1 MTLRTYFQFISGIAR
16 RIQKHLHTEI
26 SSLNKRN
33 AANHLQV
40 HMKKSVKPP
49 AVAEPDWAAIRKR
62 YECLSVPITE
72 VAEGTGMTWQRIA
85 MHAKRNGWEMRKPRN
100 AKEKEAAVESANIAP
115 MRLSTRLKRLIA
127 REIEAIESEDTA
139 ERPAADRERDARRL
153 ASLVRSLDKL
163 NDLKAN
169 KAKRD
174 EKADGEEGSDSGTD
188 HRAELERRF
197 ARLVAAGATEQL
209 PREPEPGGDGLA
221 D

>member
-1 MTLRTYFQFISGIAR
+1 
-16 RIQKHLHTEI
+16 
-26 SSLNKRN
+26 
-33 AANHLQV
+33 
-40 HMKKSVKPP
+40 MKKSVKPP
-49 AVAEPDWAAIRKR
+49 AADAEPDWAAIRKR
-62 YECLSVPITE
+62 YECLSVPITK
-72 VAEGTGMTWQRIA
+72 VAEGTDMTWQRIA
-85 MHAKRNGWEMRKPRN
+85 IHAKRNGWEMRKPRN
-100 AKEKEAAVESANIAP
+100 AKEKEAAIESANIAP
-115 MRLSTRLKRLIA
+115 LRLSTRLKRLIA

-174 EKADGEEGSDSGTD
+174 DKADGESEGSGAD

-197 ARLVAAGATEQL
+197 ARLVAAGGAERL
-209 PREPEPGGDGLA
+209 SDEPERSGDELA

>member
-1 MTLRTYFQFISGIAR
+1 
-16 RIQKHLHTEI
+16 
-26 SSLNKRN
+26 
-33 AANHLQV
+33 
-40 HMKKSVKPP
+40 MKKSVKPP

-85 MHAKRNGWEMRKPRN
+85 MHAKRAGWEMRKPRN

-174 EKADGEEGSDSGTD
+174 EKADGEEGNDSGTD

-197 ARLVAAGATEQL
+197 ARLVAAGATERL
-209 PREPEPGGDGLA
+209 SREPEPGGDGLA

>member
-1 MTLRTYFQFISGIAR
+1 MR
-16 RIQKHLHTEI
+16 
-26 SSLNKRN
+26 
-33 AANHLQV
+33 
-40 HMKKSVKPP
+40 KSVKPP
-49 AVAEPDWAAIRKR
+49 AAAAEPDWAAIRVR
-62 YECLSVPITE
+62 YENLDVPLRQ

-85 MHAKRNGWEMRKPRN
+85 IHAKRAGWDMRQPRN
-100 AKEKEAAVESANIAP
+100 AKEKAAAAEYVSIAP

-169 KAKRD
+169 KAKRN
-174 EKADGEEGSDSGTD
+174 EKADGEDESGSGTD
-188 HRAELERRF
+188 HRAELVRRF
-197 ARLVAAGATEQL
+197 ARLVAAGNAER
-209 PREPEPGGDGLA
+209 PSGEPERSGDGLA

>member
-1 MTLRTYFQFISGIAR
+1 
-16 RIQKHLHTEI
+16 
-26 SSLNKRN
+26 
-33 AANHLQV
+33 
-40 HMKKSVKPP
+40 MKKSVKSSK
-49 AVAEPDWAAIRKR
+49 AVSEPDWAAIRKR
-62 YECLSVPITE
+62 YECLDVPIDQ
-72 VAEGTGMTWQRIA
+72 VAEGTGMTWQKIA
-85 MHAKRNGWEMRKPRN
+85 MYARSAGWDMRKPRN
-100 AKEKEAAVESANIAP
+100 AKAKAKAIELASIAP

-127 REIEAIESEDTA
+127 REIEAIESEETA

-174 EKADGEEGSDSGTD
+174 EKADGESEDSAGDD

-197 ARLVAAGATEQL
+197 ARLVAAGNAQQL
-209 PREPEPGGDGLA
+209 SGELEPDGNGLA